1 MEQVVIKDTAS
12 GKMLIVDDISEWT
25 DEISSGQFEY
35 LWTMPTDTVQEL
47 TFQLA
52 FNYIDM
58 DSCRW
63 QTQIVAFS
71 KSVETLMAKAVE
83 RKDIYDQ
90 QWQYDNGA
98 FELKVNDEETFT
110 ITPITLI

>member
-25 DEISSGQFEY
+25 DEISSRKFEY

-47 TFQLA
+47 TFQLVQQ
-52 FNYIDM
+52 YIDM

-63 QTQIVAFS
+63 QTQTLAFS

-90 QWQYDNGA
+90 QWQYNNGA
-98 FELKVNDEETFT
+98 FELTVSTEEIFR

>member
-12 GKMLIVDDISEWT
+12 GRMLIVDDISEWA
-25 DEISSGQFEY
+25 DEISSGEFQY
-35 LWTMPTDTVQEL
+35 LWTTSTDTVQEL
-47 TFQLA
+47 TFQLVA
-52 FNYIDM
+52 HYIDD
-58 DSCRW
+58 DSGRW
-63 QTQIVAFS
+63 QTQTLAFS

-83 RKDIYDQ
+83 HKDVYDQ

-98 FELKVNDEETFT
+98 FELTVNTEEIFR

>member
-12 GKMLIVDDISEWT
+12 GKMLIVDDISEWA
-25 DEISSGQFEY
+25 DEISSGEFEY

-47 TFQLA
+47 TFQLVA
-52 FNYIDM
+52 NYIDD
-58 DSCRW
+58 DSGKW
-63 QTQIVAFS
+63 QTQTLAFS
-71 KSVETLMAKAVE
+71 KAVETLMAKAVE

-90 QWQYDNGA
+90 QWQYNNGA
-98 FELKVNDEETFT
+98 FELIVSTEEIFR